1 MHLTKRLIDS
11 FVYEGQNDE
20 RDVRWD
26 DRLPGFGVRIY
37 PTGRK
42 SFVLSY
48 RHKGVKR
55 LMVIGQ
61 FGREMTL
68 NTARKK
74 ALKYLANIDEA
85 DPLEERREARRKDGS
100 VRTVRQL
107 CEKYLEEHAKPNKK
121 SWRDD
126 ERRMNSIL
134 IPRLGKRRVD
144 ALTRTDVA
152 TLYGKI
158 RKRTPYQANRTLA
171 LISSMY
177 NMAVEWEIVPT
188 DFKNPARLSKKVRFT
203 EKGRD
208 RWVTSDELPALA
220 KAIDAEANPYIRAAF
235 WCYLLTGV
243 RKSELLKAEWAHVDW
258 QRKEIKLPDTKAGR
272 THFVPLTAPVLALLQ
287 DLPRL
292 ENNPHIFPGQR
303 RGKHLTNISL
313 AWLRIRKAAGVEDV
327 RLHDLRRTVGSWLA
341 QSGAT
346 LHLVG
351 AVLGHS
357 KPSTTAVYARF
368 ADDHVR
374 EALDHHAVQ
383 ILAAAKGKSA
393 DVEPIKKVGA

>member
-1 MHLTKRLIDS
+1 
-11 FVYEGQNDE
+11 
-20 RDVRWD
+20 
-26 DRLPGFGVRIY
+26 
-37 PTGRK
+37 
-42 SFVLSY
+42 
-48 RHKGVKR
+48 
-55 LMVIGQ
+55 MVIGQ
-61 FGREMTL
+61 FGRQITL
-68 NTARKK
+68 ATARTK
-74 ALKYLANIDEA
+74 ALKYLANLDET
-85 DPLEERREARRKDGS
+85 DPLEERREEKRQASGAVTVKD
-100 VRTVRQL
+100 L
-107 CEKYLEEHAKPNKK
+107 CEKYLEEHSKPNKK

-126 ERRMNSIL
+126 ESRINNIL
-134 IPRLGKRRVD
+134 VPRLGKRRVD

-177 NMAVEWEIVPT
+177 NMAAEWEIVPT
-188 DFKNPARLSKKVRFT
+188 DFQNPARLSKNVRFT
-203 EKGRD
+203 EKERD
-208 RWVTSDELPALA
+208 RWVTPDEMPALA

-243 RKSELLKAEWAHVDW
+243 RKSELLKVKWAHVDW
-258 QRKEIKLPDTKAGR
+258 ERKELKLPDTKPGR

-292 ENNPHIFPGQR
+292 ESNPYVFPGQR
-303 RGKHLTNISL
+303 PGKHLSNISF

-351 AVLGHS
+351 KVLGHS
-357 KPSTTAVYARF
+357 KPSTTAVYAHF
-368 ADDHVR
+368 ADNHVR
-374 EALDHHAVQ
+374 EALDRHAAQVV
-383 ILAAAKGKSA
+383 AAAKGRPG
-393 DVEPIKKVGA
+393 DVEPIKNAR